1 MLDRLEAATRRQ
13 SIIDALVWARDD
25 TLEYFP
31 QDGVLVFAINAALRI
46 AQGIPYEEDYP
57 E

>member
-1 MLDRLEAATRRQ
+1 MLDRLETATRRQ